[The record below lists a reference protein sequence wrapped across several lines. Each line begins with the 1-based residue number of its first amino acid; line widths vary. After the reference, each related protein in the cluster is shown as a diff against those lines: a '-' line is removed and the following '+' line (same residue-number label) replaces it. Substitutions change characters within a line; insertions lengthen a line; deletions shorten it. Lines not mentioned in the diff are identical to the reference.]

1 MTVSCPHSTHAPRR
15 VALIGLA
22 AVAVGLAGCASYNER
37 TSGALGAFR
46 SGQFDAAVQRFEDTE
61 VTGSVFLSQAESGM
75 VALVAGDWGT
85 AREHLTEAA
94 RLSDD
99 FADAGPLDP
108 ESVVEALGSLVLN
121 DAQRDYEGEG
131 FERVYAHATLGL
143 AYLAEGLVDDLL
155 VEVRRADKLLTREEQ
170 LYDAEYRAGGLGHFL
185 SAVAYGLK
193 GEPDQALLDY
203 RRMVDKGVGLE
214 LAGPELSL
222 LATQARRIGEFAHHI
237 EQYPPAPWPGGL
249 EPGEAPAEVIVIGG
263 AGLAPFKV
271 EQRLDFVTP
280 NGIVSLTA
288 PAYVDRSVGDGGFVL
303 SALESA
309 ADVRTAVIERVGEV
323 ARENLKDRLTAIA
336 LRTGLRNVARFAIRN
351 EIEDEHGTGAALAFD
366 MVGTLLERADLRS
379 WLTLPNTWHAA
390 RLRLPSG
397 VHTLELSSLGGGFGA
412 LGTYDLEPGETLI
425 VLARSF
431 DQQLFAHVLG
441 GDRIDLPTPSAP
453 VEPAAT
459 TPDPQLP

>member
-1 MTVSCPHSTHAPRR
+1 MTSPCPTSNRAPLRS
-15 VALIGLA
+15 ALLGLA
-22 AVAVGLAGCASYNER
+22 AVSALSGCASYTER
-37 TSGALGAFR
+37 TSGALSAFR
-46 SGQFDAAVQRFEDTE
+46 SGQFDAAVGRFEDTE
-61 VTGSVFLSQAESGM
+61 VTGSVFLSQAEAGM
-75 VALVAGDWGT
+75 VSLVAGDWSA
-85 AREHLTEAA
+85 ARKYLGEAA
-94 RLSDD
+94 RLSDE

-121 DAQRDYEGEG
+121 DSQRDYEGEG

-170 LYDAEYRAGGLGHFL
+170 LYEADYRAGGLGHFL

-222 LATQARRIGEFAHHI
+222 LATRLRRDGEFAQHL

-249 EPGEAPAEVIVIGG
+249 EEGEAPAEVVVIGG

-271 EQRLDFVTP
+271 EQRLDFFTP
-280 NGIVSLTA
+280 NGVVSLTA
-288 PAYVDRSVGDGGFVL
+288 PAYMDRGGGEGGFIL
-303 SALESA
+303 SALESS

-323 ARENLKDRLTAIA
+323 ARANLQDRLGAIA
-336 LRTGLRNVARFAIRN
+336 LRTGLRNVARFALRN
-351 EIEDEHGTGAALAFD
+351 GIEEEHGTGAALAFD
-366 MVGTLLERADLRS
+366 LVGVLLERADVRS

-390 RLRLPSG
+390 RLRLPAG
-397 VHTLELSSLGGGFGA
+397 VHTLELSSLSGGFSP

-431 DQQLFAHVLG
+431 DQRLFAHVLG
-441 GDRIDLPTPSAP
+441 GRRSDTPTAADPAP
-453 VEPAAT
+453 T

>member
-1 MTVSCPHSTHAPRR
+1 MSLSCPHTSRAPRR
-15 VALIGLA
+15 TALLGLA
-22 AVAVGLAGCASYNER
+22 VAAVGLAGCASYNER
-37 TSGALGAFR
+37 TSGALSAFR

-75 VALVAGDWGT
+75 VALVAGDWSG

-94 RLSDD
+94 RLSDE

-108 ESVVEALGSLVLN
+108 EGVVEALGSLVLN

-131 FERVYAHATLGL
+131 FERVYAHASLGL

-222 LATQARRIGEFAHHI
+222 LATQSNRAAEFAQHI
-237 EQYPPAPWPGGL
+237 EQYPPSPWPGGL

-271 EQRLDFVTP
+271 EQRLEIATA
-280 NGIVSLTA
+280 NGLVSLAA
-288 PAYVDRSVGDGGFVL
+288 PTYMDRSESDGGFLL
-303 SALESA
+303 SALESG

-323 ARENLKDRLTAIA
+323 ARENLKDRLGAIA
-336 LRTGLRNVARFAIRN
+336 LRAGVRNVARFAIRN
-351 EIEDEHGTGAALAFD
+351 ELEDEHGTSAALAFD
-366 MVGTLLERADLRS
+366 VVGALLERADLRS

-397 VHTLELSSLGGGFGA
+397 VHSLELSSLGNSVSA

-441 GDRIDLPTPSAP
+441 GDRIDSPTPSAP
-453 VEPAAT
+453 LEPAALS
-459 TPDPQLP
+459 PDPQLP